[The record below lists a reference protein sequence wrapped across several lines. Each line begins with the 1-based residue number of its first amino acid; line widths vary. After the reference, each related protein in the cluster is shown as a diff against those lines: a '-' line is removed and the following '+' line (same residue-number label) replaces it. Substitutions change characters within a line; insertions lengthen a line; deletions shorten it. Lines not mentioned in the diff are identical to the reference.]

1 MFRNLLANMSPAV
14 KNILILNVI
23 FFFAQWALPQFMPSL
38 MLFPFSSEN
47 FEPWQLAT
55 HFFMHGGIGHLFFN
69 MFALVI

>member
-1 MFRNLLANMSPAV
+1 MSPAV

-23 FFFAQWALPQFMPSL
+23 FFFAQWALPQIMPSL

-55 HFFMHGGIGHLFFN
+55 HFFHAWWNWAFILQHVCTCNLWK
-69 MFALVI
+69 